1 VLKSV
6 TQHSAVWSGD
16 KLLVLCESK
25 MVSPNNF
32 VGNRMIYGKCVSLL
46 STLQRKTWQW
56 KCVTHL
62 KTEDLDNKVRWMN
75 AEYSE
80 TCLEHNTKGSGH
92 FSASDLLLF
101 SKVPF
106 LLGERP
112 CTVRSTLWTG
122 SATQALINTALL
134 LSGILFNLLLCFF
147 FLFHLRG
154 MFKCYA
160 HIRNLLKARIKPFL
174 FTL

>member
-1 VLKSV
+1 M
-6 TQHSAVWSGD
+6 TNC
-16 KLLVLCESK
+16 LC
-25 MVSPNNF
+25 
-32 VGNRMIYGKCVSLL
+32 YVSLRRCL
-46 STLQRKTWQW
+46 RTTLWETEWYTANVCLYFPHYNAKHWQW

-75 AEYSE
+75 AEYRE

-112 CTVRSTLWTG
+112 CTVRSTLCTG
-122 SATQALINTALL
+122 SATKALINTALL

-160 HIRNLLKARIKPFL
+160 HIRNLLKARLKPFL